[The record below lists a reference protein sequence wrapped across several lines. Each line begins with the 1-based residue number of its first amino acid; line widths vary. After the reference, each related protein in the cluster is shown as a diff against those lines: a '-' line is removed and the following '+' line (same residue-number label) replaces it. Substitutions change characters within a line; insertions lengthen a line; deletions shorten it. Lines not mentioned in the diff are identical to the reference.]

1 MELNL
6 KLQSVQQELSMK
18 MRNVE
23 TAGLTPSEVKEHVK
37 LPDYFLL
44 SYFLNLNKCGA
55 SEMHPCFH
63 SRALTSCFLLLSV
76 FNLS

>member
-37 LPDYFLL
+37 LPDFFFYLIF
-44 SYFLNLNKCGA
+44 SI
-55 SEMHPCFH
+55 P
-63 SRALTSCFLLLSV
+63 TSVERQRCTHVSIRGR
-76 FNLS
+76 